1 MQKIL
6 LLIIS
11 NIFLHH
17 LFVLPAAPRI
27 SKDTKEKA
35 DAQIAMTQALF
46 EPFNT
51 QEDGT
56 CQAQATVEISYPD
69 LNDKT
74 AKEDI
79 ESFLQ
84 IHMPHILL
92 KIKEESIDFLRAKKI
107 LSCKRRIPA
116 ASKLRI
122 KLGMQEHS
130 FALTPCQVA
139 HDMDSPVPAG
149 YHADVAKTD
158 DITYQLFCTKSSAKK

>member
-27 SKDTKEKA
+27 VKDTKEKA
-35 DAQIAMTQALF
+35 DAHISMTQALF

-56 CQAQATVEISYPD
+56 CQTQATLEISHPD

-84 IHMPHILL
+84 KKMPHILL

-107 LSCKRRIPA
+107 LSCTRRIPA

-122 KLGMQEHS
+122 KIGLQERS

-139 HDMDSPVPAG
+139 HDMNSPVPEG
-149 YHADVAKTD
+149 YRADVAKTD
-158 DITYQLFCTKSSAKK
+158 DITYQLFCTKANAQK